1 VRDKNGFRTGRI
13 DPSRCSLIPSFSLL
27 YILRPAAGSAT
38 RYGNV
43 AREA

>member
-1 VRDKNGFRTGRI
+1 LPKVVQGV
-13 DPSRCSLIPSFSLL
+13 SSLIPSFSLL

>member
-1 VRDKNGFRTGRI
+1 VLNKLIGKQLER
-13 DPSRCSLIPSFSLL
+13 SLIPSFSLL